1 MLNLNSTYRDVTYML
16 GDQGP
21 ASIEDGD
28 ANTEAMRQDGLPGS

>member
-1 MLNLNSTYRDVTYML
+1 MQNQNTTYGDVTNML

-28 ANTEAMRQDGLPGS
+28 SNTEAMRQGGLPGS

>member
-1 MLNLNSTYRDVTYML
+1 MLNQTSTYRDVNYMF

-28 ANTEAMRQDGLPGS
+28 ANTEAMR